1 VISAPRRRFALRI
14 ALIALVGLAWA
25 RPGRA
30 LDLELEV
37 PRLESGTLWVDIA
50 MGEVFSPRV
59 ENSLARGMPA
69 TLQFHAELWRR
80 RRGWFDRLVHSFDAS
95 VKIRYEVWSKSY
107 RIEQKGRP
115 TMSAPTLDSV
125 AVILSRPLGIPVAP
139 ASLLESG
146 PRFYVVMAV
155 TLKPLTVEDIE
166 EGEGWL
172 SGEVQTKRGAG
183 IGVITAVPR
192 ALFDAVR
199 NFTGF
204 GDQKARAISEEFELE
219 EL

>member
-1 VISAPRRRFALRI
+1 VTSAPHRRLALLL
-14 ALIALVGLAWA
+14 ALTALAWA
-25 RPGRA
+25 RPGLA
-30 LDLELEV
+30 LDLVLDV
-37 PRLESGTLWVDIA
+37 PREEQGTVWVDIVVD
-50 MGEVFSPRV
+50 EVFSPRV
-59 ENSLARGMPA
+59 ESSLARGMPA

-80 RRGWFDRLVHSFDAS
+80 RRGWFDRLVHSFDAA
-95 VKIRYEVWSKSY
+95 VKIRYEVWSKTY

-115 TMSAPTLDSV
+115 TMSAPSLDSV

-139 ASLLESG
+139 ASTVQSG
-146 PRFYVVMAV
+146 ARHYVVMSV

-183 IGVITAVPR
+183 IGVVTAVPR

-199 NFTGF
+199 NFAGF
-204 GDQKARAISEEFELE
+204 GDQKARAISEEFEREDL
-219 EL
+219 